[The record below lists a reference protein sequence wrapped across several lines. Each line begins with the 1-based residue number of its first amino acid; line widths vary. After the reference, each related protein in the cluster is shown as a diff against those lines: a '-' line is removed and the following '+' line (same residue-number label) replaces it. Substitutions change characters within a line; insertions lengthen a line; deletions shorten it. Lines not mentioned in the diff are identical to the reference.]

1 MPSQRLDFVG
11 LYTGAGSRRIA
22 PFGSKSSAMVYRRDG
37 RHKRI
42 AMESK
47 APTPEGMGDGAL
59 VGSVSHRLSELLF
72 RRRFG
77 VVDDHNLHGFGFRF
91 QLQAE
96 LLLNRGE
103 D

>member
-1 MPSQRLDFVG
+1 
-11 LYTGAGSRRIA
+11 
-22 PFGSKSSAMVYRRDG
+22 MVHRRDG
-37 RHKRI
+37 RYKAI
-42 AMESK
+42 ATESK
-47 APTPEGMGDGAL
+47 APSEGMGHRP
-59 VGSVSHRLSELLF
+59 GSVSHRLSELLF

-77 VVDDHNLHGFGFRF
+77 AVDDHNLHGFGLRF